1 MQVSKLFTSL
11 FLFAGLIIC
20 QKNLAQTYSTDFDGT
35 GNGSSFTIPSSNS
48 SSNSAIVAPPPNSI
62 QNHQNIGTKQ
72 QTTYK
77 QSTPAPSVP
86 SVSTVVTG
94 MVMQSIIS
102 GLFAPDTKQQEAN
115 AQAAQAEAQRI
126 AAQQAELKRIQDSIN
141 QAKYNKLMDYSLSL
155 PNTGNSN
162 FKPLP
167 LPTNPPPPL
176 PNSVPDKPKDD
187 HKYIE
192 MSRDALVTLVG
203 VAPGPLG
210 YVSIAAVDIWAENA
224 KAIKD
229 VWDGKPCPSTS
240 TILTNAL
247 KQTSLDESLQ
257 AVGNVGGIAS
267 GKIFSSLAD
276 RSMIKKAVLP
286 GIEGVVTEG
295 KIAEIGAGHFAIASA
310 GADCGKRIL
319 NAWGIETAY
328 DDPK

>member
-1 MQVSKLFTSL
+1 MKVSKLFTSL
-11 FLFAGLIIC
+11 FLFAGIISC
-20 QKNLAQTYSTDFDGT
+20 QKNIAQTTYSTDFDGT
-35 GNGSSFTIPSSNS
+35 GSGSTITVPSSGS
-48 SSNSAIVAPPPNSI
+48 GSAIIPPSCSQNT
-62 QNHQNIGTKQ
+62 NHQNIGTKP

-77 QSTPAPSVP
+77 QSAPAAPST
-86 SVSTVVTG
+86 STIVTG
-94 MVMQSIIS
+94 MIMQSIIS

-155 PNTGNSN
+155 PNSGNSN
-162 FKPLP
+162 LKPLS

-176 PNSVPDKPKDD
+176 PNSVPDKPKDE

-192 MSRDALVTLVG
+192 MTRDALVTLVG

-229 VWDGKPCPSTS
+229 VWDGKPCPQTS
-240 TILTNAL
+240 EILTNAL
-247 KQTSLDESLQ
+247 KQTTLDESIQ
-257 AVGNVGGIAS
+257 AAGNIGGIAS

-295 KIAEIGAGHFAIASA
+295 RIAEIGAGHFAIASA
-310 GADCGKRIL
+310 GVDCGKRIL
-319 NAWGIETAY
+319 NAWGIGTAY